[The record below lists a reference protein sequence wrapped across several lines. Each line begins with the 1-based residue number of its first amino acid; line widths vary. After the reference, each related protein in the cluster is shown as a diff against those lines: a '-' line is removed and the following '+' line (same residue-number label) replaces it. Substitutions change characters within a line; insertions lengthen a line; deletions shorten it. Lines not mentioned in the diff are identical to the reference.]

1 MMSKHKRMLLSI
13 MWISIASIFVILLTW
28 SIGQLNEDRVATI
41 IASIIIALL
50 YYVNKIYWRSN
61 YTKN

>member
-1 MMSKHKRMLLSI
+1 MSKHKRMLLSI
-13 MWISIASIFVILLTW
+13 MWISIVSIFVILLTW
-28 SIGQLNEDRVATI
+28 SIGQLNADRVATI

-50 YYVNKIYWRSN
+50 YYVYKIYWRSN